1 MKIPKGN
8 QSCLFSAITAKS
20 SDTGENIV
28 TNLSASDTFNSLIAS
43 PVSFQSMTGLQ
54 ELWEFFPILSFY
66 WLEETLLQI
75 GDESLPV
82 LTDTG
87 TTLFVLNTT
96 AIK

>member
-1 MKIPKGN
+1 MKPK
-8 QSCLFSAITAKS
+8 
-20 SDTGENIV
+20 
-28 TNLSASDTFNSLIAS
+28 LSIFYYYCKELGHWRRHCYKPKCFRHFLSPLIAS
-43 PVSFQSMTGLQ
+43 PMSFQSMTGLQ
-54 ELWEFFPILSFY
+54 ELWGFFPIFSFY

-87 TTLFVLNTT
+87 TTLLVLNST

>member
-1 MKIPKGN
+1 MKIPKWN
-8 QSCLFSAITAKS
+8 QSRLFSASTVKS
-20 SDTGENIV
+20 SDIGEDIV
-28 TNLSASDTFNSLIAS
+28 TNVSASDTFSPLIAS
-43 PVSFQSMTGLQ
+43 PMSFRSMIGLQ
-54 ELWEFFPILSFY
+54 ELWGFFPILSFY

-75 GDESLPV
+75 EDESLPV